1 MASISKH
8 EVFFLIRANAAL
20 FRMIRGETSGP
31 RLLKKWAKKIPDHA
45 VIVFEDRKVTYGE
58 LEALSN
64 QVANHFS
71 SLGIKEGDVVA
82 VMMEN
87 CPEFLILVT
96 GLNKIG
102 AVASLINTHLR
113 KKPLVHSINIC
124 YPKFIVASANLVTHL
139 DDIIDDIT
147 LNKDDIWIWDGKA
160 PAEYK
165 ARDLNETLKTAST
178 APSENQVKLKFDDQ
192 VINIYT
198 SGTTGLPKA
207 ARVSNRRILIGGYI
221 VGHSLAAITQK
232 DILYVPLPL
241 YHSLALYVGWGT
253 TLVSGGTMVIRRKFS
268 ASNFWTDAK
277 KVNATVSVVIGEL
290 PRYLLSKAPSPA
302 EKDHNIKKLITVGLR
317 GSLWE
322 EFRNRFNINR
332 IYEFYGATETNV
344 GIVNIE
350 GRPGMM
356 GKIMG
361 IMGAVVRWDPD
372 TETLIR
378 NEKGRCIKAKE
389 GEEGML
395 LGRKNFL
402 TNKLFLGF
410 DGYVN
415 KEETNKKL
423 IKGVFH
429 SWDEFFMTGDVVKV
443 HKDNWIS
450 FCDRSS
456 DSFRWRSEN
465 VATQEV
471 ENILSDFNEIEEVSV
486 YGVKIPGE
494 EGAAG
499 MAACVFKEAVDG
511 DGLSAFVI
519 DNLPHYAR
527 PLFIRIC
534 KELPKTSTFKRI
546 KYTLK
551 NEGFN
556 PNEVKDSL
564 YFWDRHQE
572 KYMPLNNGLY
582 ENIMNGDVKL

>member
-1 MASISKH
+1 MATISKK
-8 EVFFLIRANAAL
+8 EILFMMQANAVL
-20 FRMIRGETSGP
+20 YRMIRGEITGA
-31 RLLKKWAKKIPDHA
+31 RLLEKWAKKTPDHP
-45 VIVFEDRKVTYGE
+45 VIIFEDRKITYGE
-58 LEALSN
+58 FDSLSN

-71 SLGIKEGDVVA
+71 SLGIKKGDVVA
-82 VMMEN
+82 MMMEN
-87 CPEFLILVT
+87 CPEFLILFT

-102 AVASLINTHLR
+102 AVASLLNTHLR
-113 KKPLVHSINIC
+113 KKPLTHAINIC
-124 YPKFIVASANLVTHL
+124 YPKFIVSGANLVTH
-139 DDIIDDIT
+139 IENVIDDIT
-147 LNKDDIWIWDGKA
+147 LNKDNIWIWDGKA
-160 PAEYK
+160 PAEYE
-165 ARDLNETLKTAST
+165 ARDLNEKLKTAST

-207 ARVSNRRILIGGYI
+207 ARVSNRRIIVGGYG
-221 VGHSLAAITQK
+221 VGYMLAGIRQK
-232 DILYVPLPL
+232 DVLYVPLPL
-241 YHSLALYVGWGT
+241 YHSLAVYVGWGA
-253 TLVSGGTMVIRRKFS
+253 TLVSGGTIVIRRKFS

-277 KVNATVSVVIGEL
+277 KVNATVSIVIGEL
-290 PRYLLSKAPSPA
+290 PRYLLSQAPGPA
-302 EKDHNIKKLITVGLR
+302 EKDHNIKRLITVGLR

-322 EFRNRFNINR
+322 EFRNRFNINQ

-344 GIVNIE
+344 GVANIE

-356 GKIMG
+356 GRIAGVMA
-361 IMGAVVRWDPD
+361 AVVRWDPD

-378 NEKGRCIKAKE
+378 NEKGRCIKVKT

-395 LGRKNFL
+395 LGRKNFF
-402 TNKLFLGF
+402 TNKLLLGF

-415 KEETNKKL
+415 QEETNKKL

-429 SWDEFFMTGDVVKV
+429 SWDEYFITGDVVKM
-443 HKDNWIS
+443 HENKWIS

-465 VATQEV
+465 VATQEI
-471 ENILSDFNEIEEVSV
+471 ENILSDFTKIEEVSV

-499 MAACVFKEAVDG
+499 MAACVFRDTMDD
-511 DGLSAFVI
+511 DGLSDFVI

-527 PLFIRIC
+527 PLFIRKC

-546 KYTLK
+546 KYTLR

-556 PNEVKDSL
+556 PTEVKDPL

-582 ENIMNGDVKL
+582 EDIINGHLKL